1 MPTLVWDNARHYLA
15 IIKMHLMIR
24 PLPGAIL
31 TIWAGEGSN
40 QFTSFPQ
47 IAPLGN
53 LRAGRTVEESL
64 LGVMSGRMSTEPV
77 LSNRKGTIGFLSA
90 GTRPPS
96 ARRRP
101 LRGNCRAH

>member
-24 PLPGAIL
+24 PLPGAVL

-77 LSNRKGTIGFLSA
+77 LS
-90 GTRPPS
+90 
-96 ARRRP
+96 
-101 LRGNCRAH
+101 